1 MDLLLSITVSLP
13 TSRRPICLGS
23 IPYFSRREVTT
34 VKLKIG
40 ESISI
45 ETPHYAI
52 RNTSL
57 LLLKVKLKLRS
68 VSNGHIQSNSQRLKV
83 KSTYQYWPS

>member
-23 IPYFSRREVTT
+23 IPYFSRREVTA
-34 VKLKIG
+34 VKLKIE
-40 ESISI
+40 ESMTI
-45 ETPHYAI
+45 ETPQDAI
-52 RNTSL
+52 KKCFVIIIEG
-57 LLLKVKLKLRS
+57 KVEAHTS

-83 KSTYQYWPS
+83 KST